1 VIGEDEFER
10 SEVFGDVLPEWAATV
25 LARLVQ
31 VGH

>member
-10 SEVFGDVLPEWAATV
+10 SEVFGDVLSEWATTV